1 MLASNLCL
9 IISIV
14 SFHGLQH
21 HRSSYEFLELTN
33 FNATGSKCHSFQNP
47 KDWPIVE
54 TQREL
59 QPAATFDRRLRCQ
72 PRKLFSE
79 SETAILFSG
88 GVPPPPLP
96 VLSRKLFGLRMLE
109 EGKKC
114 EILTRCYAFKMR
126 LFLAGFFLLLSSR
139 SSFKT
144 KEKKNLF
151 LSRWRRSTQF
161 FAHRHKLSPV
171 AAWIIKAWAQAARIT
186 ELG

>member
-9 IISIV
+9 FISIV

-33 FNATGSKCHSFQNP
+33 FNATGSNINVNSFQNP

-109 EGKKC
+109 EGIKC

-126 LFLAGFFLLLSSR
+126 LFLAGFFCSSPLVRVSKQRKRRICFSLGGGGQLSFLLIGI
-139 SSFKT
+139 
-144 KEKKNLF
+144 NCH
-151 LSRWRRSTQF
+151 RWQ
-161 FAHRHKLSPV
+161 
-171 AAWIIKAWAQAARIT
+171 
-186 ELG
+186 LGL

>member
-33 FNATGSKCHSFQNP
+33 FNATGSKCHSFQNS

-109 EGKKC
+109 EGENAKFWRDAMHLKWDFFWRDFFC
-114 EILTRCYAFKMR
+114 SSPLVRVSKQRKRRICFSLGGGGQ
-126 LFLAGFFLLLSSR
+126 LSFLLIGI
-139 SSFKT
+139 
-144 KEKKNLF
+144 NCH
-151 LSRWRRSTQF
+151 RWQ
-161 FAHRHKLSPV
+161 
-171 AAWIIKAWAQAARIT
+171 
-186 ELG
+186 LGL

>member
-1 MLASNLCL
+1 MQLE
-9 IISIV
+9 V
-14 SFHGLQH
+14 SATHFKIQ
-21 HRSSYEFLELTN
+21 RLTN
-33 FNATGSKCHSFQNP
+33 SWNPAWAPTRGYIWSKAP
-47 KDWPIVE
+47 MPTKDTFFRVRNGNFVFW
-54 TQREL
+54 RCAAA
-59 QPAATFDRRLRCQ
+59 AATRPFPETVRSKNAGRR
-72 PRKLFSE
+72 
-79 SETAILFSG
+79 G
-88 GVPPPPLP
+88 
-96 VLSRKLFGLRMLE
+96 
-109 EGKKC
+109 KC